1 MGRSLTY
8 ASIFLKN
15 WSVIKIQDGGHLDR
29 YYVCIETS
37 GSVAKC
43 QLLFQARR
51 QRRSMDSEHMNSHF
65 KSYYII
71 APVPIVPLCQSSQLR
86 KVCPFP
92 IRSQKKMFTFHCSF
106 KVSSFGPVEK
116 MDLHKH
122 TCGKITCVLRG
133 WYQGQKENFNP
144 LSKNKH
150 HLRSFFVV
158 IIRFARLACCA
169 EQNNRQ

>member
-1 MGRSLTY
+1 MIFSYLESLVCRSLTY

-86 KVCPFP
+86 KVGPFP
-92 IRSQKKMFTFHCSF
+92 VRSQKKMFTFHCSF

-122 TCGKITCVLRG
+122 TCGKITCVLRA

-150 HLRSFFVV
+150 HLRSFLLLLFVLS
-158 IIRFARLACCA
+158 A
-169 EQNNRQ
+169 